1 VDVAQGFF
9 SLLRW
14 RPDVTRDEA
23 KNVAVL
29 LVAPEERVGTI
40 RSVPISAVSSR
51 LKEQGL
57 VDSILVQLAARLE
70 QEAQPNFATLQELHD
85 SLEASLYVT
94 EPRPVAVPDLDETL
108 TALYRAFLSTPG
120 HARAVTKSVVLDRVV
135 ATLRKR
141 GFKVERGGEI
151 GDFLFDAVVKSRGR
165 PPNVFEVL
173 SFATPRKDWTPV
185 LHDAGHFLYALERV
199 EATAKAV
206 IQPPSDSLG
215 ADASAA
221 HKRVRKWLD
230 SAQVESLA
238 PDELEA
244 EQQTLAAAR
253 G

>member
-29 LVAPEERVGTI
+29 LVAPGEGIATVRA
-40 RSVPISAVSSR
+40 VPISGISSR

-70 QEAQPNFATLQELHD
+70 QEPKPDFATLQELHD
-85 SLEASLYVT
+85 SIGATLYVT
-94 EPRPVAVPDLDETL
+94 EPRPVAVADLNETL

-120 HARAVTKSVVLDRVV
+120 HARAVTKGVVLDRVV
-135 ATLRKR
+135 ESLRRR
-141 GFKVERGGEI
+141 GLKVERGGEI
-151 GDFLFDAVVKSRGR
+151 GDFLFDAVVKSRGHL
-165 PPNVFEVL
+165 PNVFGVL
-173 SFATPRKDWTPV
+173 SFAAPRKDWTPV

-199 EATAKAV
+199 EVTPKAV
-206 IQPPSDSLG
+206 IQPPSDSQG
-215 ADASAA
+215 VEASAA

-230 SAQVESLA
+230 SAQVESVA
-238 PDELEA
+238 PAELEA
-244 EQQTLAAAR
+244 EQQKLMTAR